1 MAKRKTVMASSE
13 EKSAAMTGFFRGTKM
28 EMKKVIWPTKQQMIQ
43 YLIAVIVSIV
53 LVSFLIVVVDFAFMA
68 LSKFLISS
76 LG

>member
-13 EKSAAMTGFFRGTKM
+13 EKSVAMTGFFHGTKM

-43 YLIAVIVSIV
+43 YLIAVIVSVV

-68 LSKFLISS
+68 LSKFLVSS

>member
-1 MAKRKTVMASSE
+1 MAKRKSVMASSE
-13 EKSAAMTGFFRGTKM
+13 ENSAALTRFLRETKM

-43 YLIAVIVSIV
+43 FLIAVLVSVV

-68 LSKFLISS
+68 LSKFLISN

>member
-43 YLIAVIVSIV
+43 YLIAVIVSVV
-53 LVSFLIVVVDFAFMA
+53 LVSFFDCRCRLRIYGSVQVFD
-68 LSKFLISS
+68 K
-76 LG
+76 